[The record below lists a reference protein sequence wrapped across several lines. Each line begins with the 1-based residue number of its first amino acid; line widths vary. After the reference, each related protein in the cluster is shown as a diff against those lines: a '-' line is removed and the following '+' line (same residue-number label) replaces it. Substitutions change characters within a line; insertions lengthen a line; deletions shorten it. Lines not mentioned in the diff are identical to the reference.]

1 MRRVRLIT
9 LRFPFSPTEGSSYG
23 LAQKGRVSAHMG
35 LGQRKGTGKRERD
48 WVSAKGRESAKGTGS
63 AQRDGKARKGLGL
76 AQKGKGLAH
85 MHLLVG
91 SWHRT

>member
-48 WVSAKGRESAKGTGS
+48 WVSAKGRESAKGTGVS
-63 AQRDGKARKGLGL
+63 AKGQRVSAHAL
-76 AQKGKGLAH
+76 ACRVMAQN
-85 MHLLVG
+85 MI
-91 SWHRT
+91 